1 MPLQL
6 TPPTHQQDGVQRGQD
21 IAAVLDSNRKLVD
34 AISAAT
40 AEPKSTVV
48 QRLLAEHRAVG
59 TNVKRALS
67 ERKIEQGLPSDA
79 LNEFYRTCDASL
91 YEACVWNR
99 FRAKRQM
106 RRWIVEFLK
115 RHDRCESHVLAFG
128 DGPGFDALALA
139 AAGCHVT
146 HFDVSQTCQNFAVQ
160 LSEGVN
166 LPVHVLNDSNAIGD
180 RTYDCIVCLDVLE
193 HLEDVDKTIEQFS
206 EWLCPEGLLI
216 VHAPFYLVDAARP
229 THLRSNT
236 IFSGD
241 TKIFAKH
248 GFQPVAGQSF
258 WNPIVFSKRQHN
270 FQATAKL
277 PVLLGKPL
285 LRLGQRMPTPLGWA
299 ANALIQKPS
308 SWIPELASMA
318 ATLTTFETLS
328 TQTDRASKN
337 QSTAQ
342 IRHFR

>member
-6 TPPTHQQDGVQRGQD
+6 TPPTHQQNGVQCRQD
-21 IAAVLDSNRKLVD
+21 IAAVLDSNQKLVD

-40 AEPKSTVV
+40 AEPKSIVV

-59 TNVKRALS
+59 ANAKRALS
-67 ERKIEQGLPSDA
+67 ESKIEPGLPSDA
-79 LNEFYRTCDASL
+79 LNEFYQKCDASL

-146 HFDVSQTCQNFAVQ
+146 HFDVSQTCRKFARQ
-160 LSEGVN
+160 LSERVN
-166 LPVHVLNDSNAIGD
+166 VPVHVLNDSNAIGD
-180 RTYDCIVCLDVLE
+180 RRYDCIVCLDVLE
-193 HLEDVDKTIEQFS
+193 HLEDVDETIERFR
-206 EWLCPEGLLI
+206 EWLCPAGLLI

-229 THLRSNT
+229 THLHSNT
-236 IFSGD
+236 IYSGD
-241 TKIFAKH
+241 TKVFAKH

-258 WNPIVFSKRQHN
+258 WNPIVFSKRQQD
-270 FQATAKL
+270 FLSKTKW

-285 LRLGQRMPTPLGWA
+285 LQLGQHMPTPLGWA
-299 ANALIQKPS
+299 ANALIHKPS
-308 SWIPELASMA
+308 SWIPELESMA
-318 ATLTTFETLS
+318 ATLAASETCP
-328 TQTDRASKN
+328 TRTDAN